1 MWSEVDKMNKTTKS
15 NNIKLEKLLVDTAEL
30 QYILSCGRKT
40 AIDIGEKSEA
50 KVLFGRR
57 VLWNV
62 QKIKEHVYGVAA

>member
-1 MWSEVDKMNKTTKS
+1 MNKTTKS

-40 AIDIGEKSEA
+40 AIEIGEKSEA

-62 QKIKEHVYGVAA
+62 QKLNEYAYRAAS